1 MSTYEEQFPS
11 EALDTSTNTEPSQV
25 AESSQSSQVA
35 ESSQPTKGESFE
47 DKVTSI
53 VSQMVQGDD
62 GIWKLPEN
70 VEADE
75 AVLYAARAEKRRRD
89 TESKLGKTT
98 HALKALEAEK
108 AELQSKL
115 QQYMADNL
123 TSSQRANLEELKYSD
138 PDKWREEINK
148 LERAATA
155 KAQEELGTISAAA
168 SQQAEL
174 ERRAQV
180 LIAHNEA
187 NKDFA
192 ITDAT
197 LADLPPRIVRR
208 LEKGETTFEEFLAE
222 ASNYLRAGKV
232 IGSPAIAE
240 PQPNLGNAGGGAKP
254 ADYAVQADL
263 VTSYENEIY

>member
-1 MSTYEEQFPS
+1 MMSTYEGQFPG
-11 EALDTSTNTEPSQV
+11 EALDTSTNPETSQVTEPSQSTAV
-25 AESSQSSQVA
+25 
-35 ESSQPTKGESFE
+35 ESFE

-75 AVLYAARAEKRRRD
+75 AALYAARAEKRRRD

-108 AELQSKL
+108 AELQGKL
-115 QQYMADNL
+115 QQHMADNL
-123 TSSQRANLEELKYSD
+123 TSGQRAGLEELKYSD
-138 PDKWREEINK
+138 PDQWREEINK
-148 LERAATA
+148 LERTAMA

-168 SQQAEL
+168 SQHAEL

-180 LIAHNEA
+180 LVAHNEA
-187 NKDFA
+187 NKEFA
-192 ITDAT
+192 ITDAS
-197 LADLPPRIVRR
+197 LADLPPRITRR
-208 LEKGETTFEEFLAE
+208 LEKGEATFEEFLVE
-222 ASNYLRAGKV
+222 ASTYLRAGKV
-232 IGSPAIAE
+232 VGSPATVE

-263 VTSYENEIY
+263 VASYENEIY